1 MHIVRTIIWVLLLAA
16 LLIFSIANWDPT
28 VTVRI
33 WPGLLLDTKIPA
45 IVILSL
51 LAGFVPMWLYLR
63 AEKWRL
69 KRRIHN
75 LENAA
80 RTAATVPVAA
90 PPEPRFEP
98 RPEPRFAPDP
108 EPEPEVV
115 AAPIDTH
122 HPLAI
127 PPEPASPPPPPFEP
141 EPGEIPATNRPPR
154 A

>member
-80 RTAATVPVAA
+80 RTANFDRLADS
-90 PPEPRFEP
+90 
-98 RPEPRFAPDP
+98 FAG
-108 EPEPEVV
+108 
-115 AAPIDTH
+115 
-122 HPLAI
+122 L
-127 PPEPASPPPPPFEP
+127 
-141 EPGEIPATNRPPR
+141 GPR
-154 A
+154 AETLITEIRQENWCDAVRAGGLATSGIALG